1 MTKIGMALAAMA
13 AAGVAAS
20 AGAQPAATAGMAR
33 CDAIGDRMERLDC
46 FDRLSREMKAKAA
59 PAAKPARRAPVAAA
73 APAAPV
79 ATATPAAP
87 PAGFGAETVRQP
99 REARAKAPKPVTTM
113 GAVVADARQVG
124 PGYWLFTLDDGAR
137 WQGDELRPTFQPPRR
152 GDRVTLRRG
161 AMGSYFLDAG
171 RQQAMRVVRI
181 G

>member
-1 MTKIGMALAAMA
+1 MTGKALAMLALAGGATIA
-13 AAGVAAS
+13 A
-20 AGAQPAATAGMAR
+20 AQPAAVAGMAR
-33 CDAIGDRMERLDC
+33 CDGIGDRMERLDC
-46 FDRLSREMKAKAA
+46 FDRLSQQLKGRPAAA
-59 PAAKPARRAPVAAA
+59 PAKPARPAPVAAA
-73 APAAPV
+73 APAAPPV
-79 ATATPAAP
+79 AAATP

-99 REARAKAPKPVTTM
+99 REARARAPKPATTM